1 MAGEGVANEEIAWRV
16 GVTPNT
22 VRRWRGS
29 SSSKKV
35 RRGRTS
41 LSEVTSR
48 RAATGQ
54 MGPGMHRRYGQGGLM
69 TGTGPAK
76 PSRRRDKR
84 MSRVFVDPRLRS
96 QPVTCAVASLA
107 SSDAR

>member
-1 MAGEGVANEEIAWRV
+1 VRQAKALVMAGEGVANEEIAWRV

-41 LSEVTSR
+41 LSEVTSPTR
-48 RAATGQ
+48 
-54 MGPGMHRRYGQGGLM
+54 H
-69 TGTGPAK
+69 
-76 PSRRRDKR
+76 
-84 MSRVFVDPRLRS
+84 
-96 QPVTCAVASLA
+96 
-107 SSDAR
+107 